1 MLTLFRTKMSQ
12 KRKTKEEI
20 VAEYLTGNY
29 TYRELG
35 LKYNIPF
42 RSICDWVL
50 EYQGRKPTWREKMKR
65 KREKETGMKE
75 PELSNEVK
83 LLQKELKKQQLHNK
97 LLEEIISIANKETG
111 TDWKKKF
118 GTKQS

>member
-12 KRKTKEEI
+12 KRKTKEEV
-20 VAEYLTGNY
+20 VAEYLTGNH

-35 LKYNIPF
+35 LKYDIPF

-111 TDWKKKF
+111 TDWKKKL
-118 GTKQS
+118 GTKQ

>member
-1 MLTLFRTKMSQ
+1 M
-12 KRKTKEEI
+12 
-20 VAEYLTGNY
+20 
-29 TYRELG
+29 
-35 LKYNIPF
+35 
-42 RSICDWVL
+42 
-50 EYQGRKPTWREKMKR
+50 EYQGRKPSWREKMKR

-83 LLQKELKKQQLHNK
+83 LLQKELCKLQLHNK
-97 LLEEIISIANKETG
+97 LLDEIISIANRETG